1 MTLRSLAFLSPIF
14 SVLVF
19 VSSVALAQPPSVQVV
34 EVANTLSSAIGATH
48 AGDGSGRLFVVQ
60 KTGEIRVWDGTQV
73 LIAPF
78 LDLSS
83 LVSGG
88 NEQGLLG
95 LAFHPNYASNGLFYV
110 NYTDLAGDTVVARYT
125 TSPPSSN
132 TANAA
137 SVFPILGIAQ
147 PAANHNA
154 GDMHFGTDG
163 FLYIASGDGGANA
176 ANGQDSTTLLGELLR
191 IDIDGDDFPADPNR
205 NYAIPA
211 TNPLVGVAG
220 AAEEI
225 FVQGL
230 RNPWRFSF
238 DRANGDLFIGDV
250 GVGSWEEVD
259 WLPAGAA
266 ANANLGWPCY
276 EGPDPFNLTGCGP
289 IGSYQFPIV
298 SLAHG
303 PAPLNHCSVIGGFRY
318 RGSFSAL
325 VGYYFFS
332 DWCTGQLWAAWQ
344 DGGGWSSQAV
354 LDLDT
359 FTFTG
364 FAEDEAGELYLAG
377 GFRLLRIIADEVF
390 GDGFESGN
398 TSSWSTVVGVE

>member
-1 MTLRSLAFLSPIF
+1 MTLRSLALSLLMF
-14 SVLVF
+14 SVF
-19 VSSVALAQPPSVQVV
+19 SSLAAVTLAQPPSVQVV

-88 NEQGLLG
+88 SEQGLLG
-95 LAFHPNYASNGLFYV
+95 LAFHPNYVSNGLFYV

-125 TSPPSSN
+125 ASPASSN

-137 SVFPILGIAQ
+137 SAVAILGFGQ
-147 PAANHNA
+147 PASNHNA
-154 GDMHFGTDG
+154 GDMHFGADG
-163 FLYIASGDGGANA
+163 FLYIASGDGGAGS
-176 ANGQDSTTLLGELLR
+176 ANGQNPATLLGKLLR
-191 IDIDGDDFPADPNR
+191 IDIDGDDFPVDPNR
-205 NYAIPA
+205 NYAIPPS
-211 TNPLVGVAG
+211 NPLVGVAG

-225 FVQGL
+225 FVLGL

-238 DRANGDLFIGDV
+238 DRANGDLFISDV
-250 GVGSWEEVD
+250 GAGSWEEVN

-289 IGSYQFPIV
+289 MGSYQFPIA

-303 PAPLNHCSVIGGFRY
+303 PAPLNHCSVIGGFR
-318 RGSFSAL
+318 
-325 VGYYFFS
+325 
-332 DWCTGQLWAAWQ
+332 
-344 DGGGWSSQAV
+344 
-354 LDLDT
+354 
-359 FTFTG
+359 
-364 FAEDEAGELYLAG
+364 
-377 GFRLLRIIADEVF
+377 
-390 GDGFESGN
+390 
-398 TSSWSTVVGVE
+398 